1 MDELGSPI
9 FLGCGIQT
17 PCGSSGNLPTF
28 LDRRGAFKW
37 WFLPFSL
44 WKQDWFL
51 HVIVFVLSW
60 LQAFQHLVHL
70 LLWLQMPSKI
80 PSLGRMEKLVF
91 LSNKTREA
99 FRLGPKCAAYNLTT
113 KVKSCYKCNQP
124 MDVGSCSWLSHW
136 KISLTDKSL
145 GGFRHLA
152 LVGYQACKIIS
163 CIKSNLSK
171 LNCSLHD

>member
-1 MDELGSPI
+1 MVIPAFFPLETRLISSCNCVCPVLASGFPTLSSSSP
-9 FLGCGIQT
+9 LAAQ
-17 PCGSSGNLPTF
+17 
-28 LDRRGAFKW
+28 
-37 WFLPFSL
+37 
-44 WKQDWFL
+44 
-51 HVIVFVLSW
+51 
-60 LQAFQHLVHL
+60 
-70 LLWLQMPSKI
+70 QMPSKI

-99 FRLGPKCAAYNLTT
+99 FRLGPKCAAYSLTT

-152 LVGYQACKIIS
+152 LVGYQT

-171 LNCSLHD
+171 LNCSSHD